1 MASYVKNKIAE
12 PLGIDFWFGLPDED
26 ISRCA
31 KLEPDPKPLQFAAAP
46 KKLTIDSMTGP
57 SRLFRYDEMWND
69 KAILQAEMPSS
80 NGVTNARGLAKIY
93 AATMKEIN
101 SIRLLSD
108 ESIAAACVVQSQGE
122 DLVVGI
128 DSCFGLGFMLPPW
141 LANDHA
147 GASSFGHVGA
157 GGSLGFA
164 DPEQQLS
171 IGYVMNQMSFQAD
184 DSRAIDLVDAVYQS
198 LAKV

>member
-1 MASYVKNKIAE
+1 
-12 PLGIDFWFGLPDED
+12 
-26 ISRCA
+26 
-31 KLEPDPKPLQFAAAP
+31 
-46 KKLTIDSMTGP
+46 MTGP

-101 SIRLLSD
+101 GIRLLSD
-108 ESIAAACVVQSQGE
+108 KSIAAACVVQSQGE